1 MTDGKAV
8 RYAALSV
15 RMRLGRHQDTL
26 SSAPGGDKIPGS
38 VTGRKGKRSMHDL
51 LIWLVG
57 SVALFAV
64 GSNVAWSLDRP
75 GGPPRPWLR
84 RPWTDLVRAAYCVGI
99 PALAIALKVPAA
111 SGMGLPRQID
121 GVWTDGGPHAWPLD
135 LLTVLGLAAMTA
147 GLIVFGRVWRARA
160 RGDALSPR
168 FVSLPAATLIG
179 LAERGLLQESHW
191 AFYRAGLIASGLA
204 SRDLAV
210 FLSLLVLAMEAWS
223 SPALRLAE
231 DPNGAAERFSQQ
243 IILATL
249 SASLFLATGS
259 SLWAFMGQLT
269 TLLLLAA
276 TDMDQTDLPAR
287 SNQDRRAAPVSAFG
301 AATVPT
307 APLRVSPPPRSA
319 AEAERIEPTV
329 L

>member
-1 MTDGKAV
+1 
-8 RYAALSV
+8 
-15 RMRLGRHQDTL
+15 
-26 SSAPGGDKIPGS
+26 
-38 VTGRKGKRSMHDL
+38 MHDL

-64 GSNVAWSLDRP
+64 GSNVAWSLERP

-121 GVWTDGGPHAWPLD
+121 GVWSDGGPNPWPRD
-135 LLTVLGLAAMTA
+135 LLTVLGLAALTA

-168 FVSLPAATLIG
+168 FVALPAETLIG

-231 DPNGAAERFSQQ
+231 DPTGAAERFSQQ

-249 SASLFLATGS
+249 SAALFLATGS

-276 TDMDQTDLPAR
+276 TDMDQADQPAR
-287 SNQDRRAAPVSAFG
+287 LDRDRRPVSAP
-301 AATVPT
+301 AVDTATVLA
-307 APLRVSPPPRSA
+307 APLRISPPQRPTS
-319 AEAERIEPTV
+319 EAERIEPTV
-329 L
+329 V